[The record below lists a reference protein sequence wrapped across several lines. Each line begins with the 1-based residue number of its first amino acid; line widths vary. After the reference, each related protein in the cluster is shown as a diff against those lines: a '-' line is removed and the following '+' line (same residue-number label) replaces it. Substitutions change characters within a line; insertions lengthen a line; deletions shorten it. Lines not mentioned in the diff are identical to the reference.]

1 MKTAGLQVSHR
12 EVAPDTVVVTLA
24 GKMMLSDSAALESV
38 IVSLLAA
45 GPRKFIVDLS
55 GLTHI
60 DSTGIGTFIASLG
73 KVGQAGGTLAM
84 AGAGGMVREAFR
96 VTRLDKIFRFFP
108 DVESAR
114 AGL

>member
-24 GKMMLSDSAALESV
+24 GKMMLSDSAALETV
-38 IVSLLAA
+38 IVTLLET
-45 GPRKFIVDLS
+45 GRRKFIVDLS

-73 KVGQAGGTLAM
+73 KVSQAGEIQPPINLGRL
-84 AGAGGMVREAFR
+84 VRFP
-96 VTRLDKIFRFFP
+96 RL
-108 DVESAR
+108 EH
-114 AGL
+114 

>member
-12 EVAPDTVVVTLA
+12 EVAPGTVVVTLA
-24 GKMMLSDSAALESV
+24 GKMMLSDSAALETV
-38 IVSLLAA
+38 IVSLLEA
-45 GPRKFIVDLS
+45 GRRKFIVDLS

-73 KVGQAGGTLAM
+73 KVSQAGGALAM
-84 AGAGGMVREAFR
+84 AGAGGMVREGFR
-96 VTRLDKIFRFFP
+96 VTRLDKVFRFFP

-114 AGL
+114 AAL

>member
-1 MKTAGLQVSHR
+1 MKIAGVQVSHR

-24 GKMMLSDSAALESV
+24 GKMMLSDSAALETV
-38 IVSLLAA
+38 IVNLLEA
-45 GPRKFIVDLS
+45 GRRKFIVDLS

-73 KVGQAGGTLAM
+73 KVSQAGGALAM
-84 AGAGGMVREAFR
+84 AGAGGMVREGFR
-96 VTRLDKIFRFFP
+96 VTRLDKVFRFFP

-114 AGL
+114 AAL